1 MPPFAR
7 PSWEDAVI
15 VIAAILVF
23 LAVEQPWS
31 GDSADDAPAATPT
44 ASTATA
50 APARTPAPAAARTPT
65 ASPSPSPAPTASPS
79 PAPTALPSPAPD
91 RDIDACDFR
100 DEIERVKSA
109 VVQVFAGESSG
120 TGFHVGGGLYVTAA
134 HVLEDER
141 GRPFEGISI
150 LSSAEDR
157 QMPAEA
163 ILVGAYSTE
172 PGVTLRDLAML
183 RAEPIAAELARR
195 DPSGGDDGRDV
206 RAIGYGWSQ
215 VDDGLGTNP
224 SAWPDPLVVKGSVA
238 ALAES
243 GGVSI
248 VQADVN
254 VENGMSGGPLVDEC
268 GAAIGVTSFI
278 PTRTGER
285 GQPQQGF
292 AVFISVAELA
302 RLQ

>member
-15 VIAAILVF
+15 VVAAILVF

-31 GDSADDAPAATPT
+31 GDPADDPPAPAPTPAATAPATPAATP
-44 ASTATA
+44 
-50 APARTPAPAAARTPT
+50 AAARP
-65 ASPSPSPAPTASPS
+65 PTASPS
-79 PAPTALPSPAPD
+79 PAPAAPTPSPTPAAQPD
-91 RDIDACDFR
+91 PDACDFR
-100 DEIERVKSA
+100 DELERVKSA
-109 VVQVFAGESSG
+109 VVQVFAGDSSG
-120 TGFHVGGGLYVTAA
+120 TGFHVGGGRYVTAA
-134 HVLEDER
+134 HVVQDER
-141 GRPFEGISI
+141 GRPFGEIRI
-150 LSSAEDR
+150 LSAAEDR
-157 QMPAEA
+157 MMTAEA
-163 ILVGAYSTE
+163 LQAGAFSTE
-172 PGVTLRDLAML
+172 PGVTLRDLAVL
-183 RAEPIAAELARR
+183 SADPVAGALDERAPA
-195 DPSGGDDGRDV
+195 GGDGGRDV

-215 VDDGLGTNP
+215 VDDGLGANP
-224 SAWPDPLVVKGSVA
+224 SEWPDPLVVKGSVA

-254 VENGMSGGPLVDEC
+254 VESGMSGGPLVDEC